1 MIYPDVRP
9 KIKKLLE
16 DQNLTYGKLADSLK
30 MSESGVKKLFLAKD
44 ISLLRLN
51 KICAILE
58 VPLHELLDPGLN
70 QEENQMVVLGE
81 KAQNYFLKNKSCFL
95 FLILLYTEP
104 KSFSEI
110 LKDYQIPK
118 TRAYKYLKDLESLKL
133 LKWLPGDRVNLRK
146 DVPTL
151 FKYEGKFMK
160 MIVREWALELL
171 DEALEAPSGKEH
183 ELSTQ
188 RVLHLTRKSAIE
200 FKTACD
206 DLIFE
211 FARRSVREKKSDSK
225 RLIPIRSMVVLREGH
240 FVKKVSF

>member
-1 MIYPDVRP
+1 MNYPEIRS

-16 DQNLTYGKLADSLK
+16 DQNLTYGKLAESLK
-30 MSESGVKKLFLAKD
+30 MSESGVKKLILAKD
-44 ISLLRLN
+44 ISLERLN
-51 KICAILE
+51 QICAILG

-70 QEENQMVVLGE
+70 QEESEMVVLEE
-81 KAQNYFLKNKSCFL
+81 KAQDYFLKNKSCFS

-110 LKDYQIPK
+110 LKDFQIPK

-133 LKWLPGDRVNLRK
+133 LKWLPGDKVNLRK

-160 MIVREWALELL
+160 MIVREWALDLL
-171 DEALEAPSGKEH
+171 DEALDAPSGKEH

-188 RVLHLTRKSAIE
+188 RIFHLTRKSAIE
-200 FKTACD
+200 FKTAFD
-206 DLIFE
+206 ELVFE
-211 FARRSVREKKSDSK
+211 FARRSVREKKSDPK

-240 FVKKVSF
+240 FVKKI